1 MKKNY
6 EIIYKSL
13 EKNKE
18 YESTIEKVVNEC
30 FKTEKLDKTNLYMS
44 ITLTNPEEIERI
56 NKQYRSIDR
65 PTDVL
70 SFPMFEKEELE
81 NFISKNSNITDVN
94 EQADILGDIVIS
106 IPKVYEQAKEYNH
119 SFERELAYMVVHGF
133 YHLMGYDHIE
143 EEDKKKM
150 RKKEEQVLSNLGIS
164 REQEEDNVYRKRKKI
179 EPEILENIESKK
191 KNEEETKNSNFNSV
205 EKSNT
210 VRNTKKEKN
219 KKNADQS
226 IKNNKFQ
233 SVDELES
240 LADDLIKEQSI
251 KANKNKTKREN
262 RKAEF
267 DAAVDT
273 QELEEKA
280 MQAHIEEQD
289 KQNKDTKNKNFTDAW
304 KNAINGIIY
313 ATTTQRN
320 IKIQLVIAV
329 LVVIIS
335 LFFDLSRAEFLCFLF
350 TIILILFAEMC
361 NTAIETVVDL
371 YVDVYHPKAKVAKDV
386 AAGGVVITTINAI
399 IVGYFLF
406 FDKISDV
413 GIGLIQNIA
422 NSPVHLAFTAVIIV
436 IIALLALIAIARTN
450 KYRGINRKFIPSGY
464 AGLAFAANT
473 IIWLITDN
481 IVIIT
486 LSLVLAIL
494 VSTSRI
500 EAKAHKTSEVIFSA
514 CLGIILILIIYGV
527 TSCITPLPMG

>member
-133 YHLMGYDHIE
+133 YHLMGYDHME
-143 EEDKKKM
+143 EEDKAQM
-150 RKKEEQVLSNLGIS
+150 RAKEELVLGKLGIT
-164 REQEEDNVYRKRKKI
+164 RDEEPELETPETEKMEEEIDEELKKI
-179 EPEILENIESKK
+179 DNDQKKSKEK
-191 KNEEETKNSNFNSV
+191 TTNSNF
-205 EKSNT
+205 
-210 VRNTKKEKN
+210 
-219 KKNADQS
+219 
-226 IKNNKFQ
+226 
-233 SVDELES
+233 L
-240 LADDLIKEQSI
+240 
-251 KANKNKTKREN
+251 
-262 RKAEF
+262 
-267 DAAVDT
+267 
-273 QELEEKA
+273 
-280 MQAHIEEQD
+280 
-289 KQNKDTKNKNFTDAW
+289 DAW
-304 KNAINGIIY
+304 KNAVNGIIY

-320 IKIQLVIAV
+320 VKIQLVIAV
-329 LVVIIS
+329 AVVIVS
-335 LFFDLSRAEFLCFLF
+335 LFFDLNRAEFLCFLF

-371 YVDVYHPKAKVAKDV
+371 YVDVYHPKAKIAKDV
-386 AAGGVVITTINAI
+386 AAGGVVITAINAI
-399 IVGYFLF
+399 IVAYFLF
-406 FDKISDV
+406 FDKISD
-413 GIGLIQNIA
+413 IGLNFIENVV
-422 NSPVHLAFTAVIIV
+422 NSPIHLAFSALVIVVVAIV
-436 IIALLALIAIARTN
+436 ALIATASTN
-450 KYRGINRKFIPSGY
+450 KHRGLNRKFMPSGFTTF
-464 AGLAFAANT
+464 AFAINT
-473 IIWLITDN
+473 IIWLLAKN
-481 IVIIT
+481 NVVILT

-494 VSTSRI
+494 VSASRI
-500 EAKAHKTSEVIFSA
+500 EAKAHKVSEVVFSA
-514 CLGIILILIIYGV
+514 CFGIISILLIYGIALAIV
-527 TSCITPLPMG
+527 

>member
-133 YHLMGYDHIE
+133 YHLMGYDHME
-143 EEDKKKM
+143 EEDKAQM
-150 RKKEEQVLSNLGIS
+150 RAKEELVLGKLGIT
-164 REQEEDNVYRKRKKI
+164 RDEEPEPETPETEKMEEEIDEELKKI
-179 EPEILENIESKK
+179 DNDQKKSKEK
-191 KNEEETKNSNFNSV
+191 TTNSNF
-205 EKSNT
+205 
-210 VRNTKKEKN
+210 
-219 KKNADQS
+219 
-226 IKNNKFQ
+226 
-233 SVDELES
+233 L
-240 LADDLIKEQSI
+240 
-251 KANKNKTKREN
+251 
-262 RKAEF
+262 
-267 DAAVDT
+267 
-273 QELEEKA
+273 
-280 MQAHIEEQD
+280 
-289 KQNKDTKNKNFTDAW
+289 DAW
-304 KNAINGIIY
+304 KNAVNGIIY

-320 IKIQLVIAV
+320 VKIQLVIAV
-329 LVVIIS
+329 AVVVVS
-335 LFFDLSRAEFLCFLF
+335 LFFDLNRAEFLCFLF

-371 YVDVYHPKAKVAKDV
+371 YVDVYHPKAKIAKDV
-386 AAGGVVITTINAI
+386 AAGGVVITAINAI
-399 IVGYFLF
+399 IVAYFLF
-406 FDKISDV
+406 FDKISD
-413 GIGLIQNIA
+413 IGLNFIENVV
-422 NSPVHLAFTAVIIV
+422 NSPIHLAFSALVIVVVAIV
-436 IIALLALIAIARTN
+436 ALIATASTN
-450 KYRGINRKFIPSGY
+450 KHRGLNRKFMPSGFTTF
-464 AGLAFAANT
+464 AFAINT
-473 IIWLITDN
+473 IIWLLAKN
-481 IVIIT
+481 NVVILT

-494 VSTSRI
+494 VSASRI
-500 EAKAHKTSEVIFSA
+500 EAKAHKVSEVVFSA
-514 CLGIILILIIYGV
+514 CFGIISILLIYGIALAIV
-527 TSCITPLPMG
+527 